1 LKKCDTGNLAAWR
14 GGFPTVAGEALE
26 KPPIFAAGNPAR
38 ALLIQPSVN
47 DSPPNTSR
55 AVIDAV
61 IRRVRPFI
69 VADGGDIE
77 LVAVDGE
84 TVCVRLTGACAD
96 CPSSRLTLQYGI
108 EAALR
113 ADHPGVRV
121 VRVA

>member
-1 LKKCDTGNLAAWR
+1 
-14 GGFPTVAGEALE
+14 
-26 KPPIFAAGNPAR
+26 
-38 ALLIQPSVN
+38 VN
-47 DSPPNTSR
+47 DSVPRTSR
-55 AVIDAV
+55 AVVDAV

>member
-1 LKKCDTGNLAAWR
+1 MSSR
-14 GGFPTVAGEALE
+14 VAIEAVL
-26 KPPIFAAGNPAR
+26 
-38 ALLIQPSVN
+38 
-47 DSPPNTSR
+47 
-55 AVIDAV
+55 
-61 IRRVRPFI
+61 RRVRPFI

-96 CPSSRLTLQYGI
+96 CPASRLTLEYGV

-113 ADHPGVRV
+113 AENPRLRV

>member
-14 GGFPTVAGEALE
+14 GGFPTLSGD
-26 KPPIFAAGNPAR
+26 PIGKSAVFPAGNPAR
-38 ALLIQPSVN
+38 ALLIRPSVN
-47 DSPPNTSR
+47 DSAPRTSR
-55 AVIDAV
+55 AVVDAV

>member
-1 LKKCDTGNLAAWR
+1 M
-14 GGFPTVAGEALE
+14 PVARHPLVTKSHGE
-26 KPPIFAAGNPAR
+26 
-38 ALLIQPSVN
+38 
-47 DSPPNTSR
+47 TSR
-55 AVIDAV
+55 AVVEAV

-113 ADHPGVRV
+113 ADHPAVRV

>member
-1 LKKCDTGNLAAWR
+1 MLVTG
-14 GGFPTVAGEALE
+14 FVTQSCGE
-26 KPPIFAAGNPAR
+26 
-38 ALLIQPSVN
+38 
-47 DSPPNTSR
+47 TSR
-55 AVIDAV
+55 AVVESV

-113 ADHPGVRV
+113 ADHPAVRV

>member
-1 LKKCDTGNLAAWR
+1 MACEGR
-14 GGFPTVAGEALE
+14 GKPAIFTAGY
-26 KPPIFAAGNPAR
+26 PAR
-38 ALLIQPSVN
+38 ALLSGPSVN
-47 DSPPNTSR
+47 HSAPGTSR
-55 AVIDAV
+55 AVVDAV

-69 VADGGDIE
+69 LADGGDIE